1 MSNMS
6 NETISAQLDDAQ
18 RTLAN
23 LERQKAECVAMIE
36 RLRRSLPAGDARNRD
51 VTAEVRYDTNDY
63 KWLREW
69 VHFGT
74 GEMPSP
80 WDELTWADVRTP
92 ELAEFPALF
101 SDCAV
106 TLSNGVRIKGN
117 VTSINY
123 HRSLAAIRTPCGE
136 NFAGP
141 MHLGGF
147 AHSFGRY

>member
-1 MSNMS
+1 MS

-23 LERQKAECVAMIE
+23 LERQKAECCATIE

-51 VTAEVRYDTNDY
+51 VTDEVRYDANDDY

-117 VTSINY
+117 VSSIHY
-123 HRSLAAIRTPCGE
+123 HRRLAAIRTPCGE

-141 MHLGGF
+141 MHRGGF
-147 AHSFGRY
+147 APSFSRY